1 MAELAN
7 GIRSRQVPLS
17 VTARQVITK
26 CTQRPIWRPSASPH
40 HCPGRSSNSMDQE
53 GPTVD
58 VHPVETSGVQKEQP
72 IAVTHSAQIPLD
84 LQSQPTPFQTSPSE
98 NPGHEGVLVDKQGA
112 LQPAGGSQTSLTPT
126 QAVANEVD
134 PIAMSTEDPTV
145 DTPSPIPS
153 KSESPVSAEGS
164 LHTTRSSLPD
174 IPPQVPDSN
183 GHGEPLPQTP
193 SRTDHSHPTHKRSLT
208 MSTGHTVSVVLIS
221 SALEAILSSK
231 EAKRSP
237 PLRDSAQRA
246 LEMVRAG
253 KGGDRPREIFE
264 PLRLA
269 CETRNEKL
277 MIASLDCISKLISY
291 SFFAEESSAPL
302 LPSPPP
308 SPALQGRRSMSDS
321 QSNIPQPSLVD
332 LVVHTITA
340 CHGETT
346 PETVSL
352 QIVKALL
359 ALILSPTIYVHH
371 SSLLKAV
378 RTVYNVFL
386 LSTDPVN
393 QMVAQ
398 GGLTQMVH
406 HVFTRCRARKTVEL
420 DETVMLRSS
429 VSSETLASPSHHH
442 ITSRT
447 ETRRSSLVPGQLM
460 SDSTHVESIETENAH
475 EDRSSTF
482 PEEGS
487 AHLPAEPVT
496 SHPPLDGQ
504 GHDEER

>member
-1 MAELAN
+1 
-7 GIRSRQVPLS
+7 
-17 VTARQVITK
+17 
-26 CTQRPIWRPSASPH
+26 
-40 HCPGRSSNSMDQE
+40 MDQE
-53 GPTVD
+53 RPAID
-58 VHPVETSGVQKEQP
+58 AHPVEISGVPKDESK
-72 IAVTHSAQIPLD
+72 AVAQRVQIPID
-84 LQSQPTPFQTSPSE
+84 LESQPAPFQTPLSE
-98 NPGHEGVLVDKQGA
+98 NLDHEGVSVVSKGA
-112 LQPAGGSQTSLTPT
+112 LEPASNPQTSLMPS
-126 QAVANEVD
+126 QAVVNEADAD
-134 PIAMSTEDPTV
+134 PIATSTQRSTA
-145 DTPSPIPS
+145 DTPSPVPS
-153 KSESPVSAEGS
+153 NPELPGPSEGS
-164 LHTTRSSLPD
+164 LHTTRSS
-174 IPPQVPDSN
+174 IPVIPAQVAESN
-183 GHGEPLPQTP
+183 GHTAPLPQTP
-193 SRTDHSHPTHKRSLT
+193 STAHSHPAHQRSLT
-208 MSTGHTVSVVLIS
+208 MSTGYTVSVVLIS
-221 SALEAILSSK
+221 SALETILSSK
-231 EAKRSP
+231 EAKRSL
-237 PLRDSAQRA
+237 PLRDSAHNA

-269 CETRNEKL
+269 CETRSEKL

-308 SPALQGRRSMSDS
+308 SPALQGRRSMSGS
-321 QSNIPQPSLVD
+321 QSSIPQPSLVD

-352 QIVKALL
+352 QVVKALL

-406 HVFTRCRARKTVEL
+406 HVFTRCRAEKPMEL
-420 DETVMLRSS
+420 DEAVTLRSF
-429 VSSETLASPSHHH
+429 VSSELLASPAHHH
-442 ITSRT
+442 ITSTT
-447 ETRRSSLVPGQLM
+447 ETRRSSSVPEQFT
-460 SDSTHVESIETENAH
+460 SNSTNTENVETENAH
-475 EDRSSTF
+475 EDGLSIS

-487 AHLPAEPVT
+487 VHLPVT
-496 SHPPLDGQ
+496 THPPLDGQ
-504 GHDEER
+504 DHGEEG

>member
-1 MAELAN
+1 MHQQE
-7 GIRSRQVPLS
+7 PS
-17 VTARQVITK
+17 VGA
-26 CTQRPIWRPSASPH
+26 
-40 HCPGRSSNSMDQE
+40 
-53 GPTVD
+53 
-58 VHPVETSGVQKEQP
+58 HPVETLELKKDEP
-72 IAVTHSAQIPLD
+72 IPVAQSVQIPVDD
-84 LQSQPTPFQTSPSE
+84 LQSQPTAFQTPRSGNLGREDVSE
-98 NPGHEGVLVDKQGA
+98 DGQYA
-112 LQPAGGSQTSLTPT
+112 LEPAGNPETGLTDP
-126 QAVANEVD
+126 QSFANEVNSITT
-134 PIAMSTEDPTV
+134 PTAASTA
-145 DTPSPIPS
+145 DTSSPVP
-153 KSESPVSAEGS
+153 ESPVPAEVS
-164 LHTTRSSLPD
+164 HRTSRASVPVAPT
-174 IPPQVPDSN
+174 QVAESN
-183 GHGEPLPQTP
+183 GHNESWPRTP
-193 SRTDHSHPTHKRSLT
+193 SSAVHSHPAHKRSLT

-221 SALEAILSSK
+221 SALEVILFSK

-237 PLRDSAQRA
+237 PLRDSAQNA

-269 CETRNEKL
+269 CETRSEKL

-308 SPALQGRRSMSDS
+308 SPTLQGRRSMSGS

-332 LVVHTITA
+332 MVVHTITA
-340 CHGETT
+340 CHSETT

-352 QIVKALL
+352 QVVKALL

-378 RTVYNVFL
+378 RTVYNIFL

-406 HVFTRCRARKTVEL
+406 HVFTRCRSGKPVES
-420 DETVMLRSS
+420 DEEVILKSS
-429 VSSETLASPSHHH
+429 VSSEMLASPAHNHVASNP
-442 ITSRT
+442 
-447 ETRRSSLVPGQLM
+447 ETRRSSLVPAQLA
-460 SDSTHVESIETENAH
+460 SDSTHAGNVETENAH
-475 EDRSSTF
+475 EDRSSIS

-487 AHLPAEPVT
+487 ADLPAEPVIP
-496 SHPPLDGQ
+496 HPPLDGQ
-504 GHDEER
+504 GRDEEG